1 MAGVGG
7 TRRREMTQSEKA
19 KARYGAQAC
28 ISPTVSSLSKGAEEG
43 SPQPAPGWH
52 LNRKGTAPHFLYK
65 CQEAGFS
72 LSGPSEARLSNSASK
87 LHKLIF

>member
-7 TRRREMTQSEKA
+7 TRRNDPVRKSKSSLW
-19 KARYGAQAC
+19 GAGLHL
-28 ISPTVSSLSKGAEEG
+28 PHTVSSLSKGAEEG

-52 LNRKGTAPHFLYK
+52 LNRKGTAAHFLYK
-65 CQEAGFS
+65 HQEAGFS